1 MLPVASSSNV
11 NIIMDFKLFVEKIVM
26 SWKGFTISMVSE
38 KFYDMIEHDRA
49 VVSKPDIVFLV
60 SL

>member
-1 MLPVASSSNV
+1 
-11 NIIMDFKLFVEKIVM
+11 M
-26 SWKGFTISMVSE
+26 SWKGLTISMVSE